1 MNHRIPVMEKQVETP
16 KLTST
21 QVAEVSRLVADYI
34 SAQRR
39 KYAPRASRITAQQ
52 RTTVGTFFSA
62 ELLDNVRL
70 LMLQGECVPNP
81 DFYPMLRSFGFKNL
95 PDQTGMAAI
104 TFSDVVVSHEQF
116 SDGLLFH
123 ELVHVEQYR
132 QLGILRFAD
141 LYVRG
146 FLKHGSYEEIP
157 LEVNANSL
165 ESRFL
170 RNPEQ
175 RFEVKQE
182 VARWAS
188 DGKL

>member
-1 MNHRIPVMEKQVETP
+1 MEKQVETP

-21 QVAEVSRLVADYI
+21 QAAEVSRLVADYI
-34 SAQRR
+34 SARR
-39 KYAPRASRITAQQ
+39 RNYVPRASRLTAHQ
-52 RTTVGTFFSA
+52 RTTVGAFFST

-70 LMLQGECVPNP
+70 LVLRGERAPNP
-81 DFYPMLRSFGFKNL
+81 DFYAMVRSFGFKNL

-104 TFSDVVVSHEQF
+104 TFSDVVVSHEAF

-123 ELVHVEQYR
+123 ELVHAEQYR
-132 QLGILRFAD
+132 QLGVSRFAD

-146 FLKHGSYEEIP
+146 FLKYGRYEEIP
-157 LEVNANSL
+157 LEVNAYSL

-170 RNPEQ
+170 RNPG
-175 RFEVKQE
+175 RSFEVKQE

-188 DGKL
+188 DGKLHLP